1 MSEHTPG
8 PWNIHASSIESQPFI
23 VTPDDGQA
31 PWVAFQQWVAS
42 GNKIVCTT
50 SMQTGKGGW
59 PNVESVE
66 EAKANAR
73 LMAAAPELLQA
84 LKEIVK
90 NCDDGFAVIL
100 GSLVEQGRAAIAK
113 AEGKQ

>member
-1 MSEHTPG
+1 MSEHTKG
-8 PWNIHASSIESQPFI
+8 PWKAIDVHRGFIIEATDYAYDVAIVRNI
-23 VTPDDGQA
+23 
-31 PWVAFQQWVAS
+31 
-42 GNKIVCTT
+42 GNHD
-50 SMQTGKGGW
+50 
-59 PNVESVE
+59 NE
-66 EAKANAR
+66 ANAA
-73 LMAAAPELLQA
+73 LIAAAPELLQA